1 MPRFR
6 NTTNE
11 SKSASTPPSS
21 EAISRQCT
29 KVDNEGSSKIEANT
43 IDSAAAAPTNDQ
55 DDFGIEEDYFSSE
68 FTFDYDTDDN
78 NPATPLWSN
87 AGIDDE
93 TTNDIVETPKSILK
107 DYSNSSQQQL
117 NPESFSSMICTSAE
131 KKNRISFRT
140 DVDFRKKTTQ
150 NEKGDIERISQKEE

>member
-1 MPRFR
+1 MK
-6 NTTNE
+6 E
-11 SKSASTPPSS
+11 
-21 EAISRQCT
+21 
-29 KVDNEGSSKIEANT
+29 VANT

-68 FTFDYDTDDN
+68 FTFDYDTDDKT
-78 NPATPLWSN
+78 PATSLWSN
-87 AGIDDE
+87 AGIDDG

-117 NPESFSSMICTSAE
+117 YPESSMICTSAE

-150 NEKGDIERISQKEE
+150 NEKGDIERISQKEK